1 MRVRKT
7 ARRTCSFL
15 IAELDEVWKMGNLGR
30 VGLKFRRDGGQGH
43 PSGHAI
49 FEICMGH
56 PNEQTI
62 RQLNTYRSGVL
73 RRGIDQIKEKTET
86 KVGIK
91 TRHLEPWERA
101 RLTRKRKQL

>member
-30 VGLKFRRDGGQGH
+30 VGLKFRQDGGQGH
-43 PSGHAI
+43 HSGHVI
-49 FEICMGH
+49 YEICMGH

-73 RRGIDQIKEKTET
+73 RRGIDQKKEKTKT
-86 KVGIK
+86 KLGII
-91 TRHLEPWERA
+91 
-101 RLTRKRKQL
+101 